1 MVWSWVTLLEY
12 RLDHH
17 FLAEGHGWN
26 CPDSPTRGLKQ
37 CGTSKVCGS
46 GVRSGETPGFGV
58 GGSPPWEGRGAGR
71 GSP

>member
-37 CGTSKVCGS
+37 CGTST
-46 GVRSGETPGFGV
+46 RFV
-58 GGSPPWEGRGAGR
+58 GLE
-71 GSP
+71 

>member
-37 CGTSKVCGS
+37 CGTST
-46 GVRSGETPGFGV
+46 RFV
-58 GGSPPWEGRGAGR
+58 GLEREVERLQVSE
-71 GSP
+71 